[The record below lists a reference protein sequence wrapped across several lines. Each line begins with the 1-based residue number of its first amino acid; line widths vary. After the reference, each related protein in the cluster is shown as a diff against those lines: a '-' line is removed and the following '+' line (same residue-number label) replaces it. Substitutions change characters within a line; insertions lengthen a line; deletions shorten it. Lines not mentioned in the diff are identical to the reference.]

1 MLKKLI
7 EEGYGDE
14 LNLNCAE
21 KILYGSNEAYSLG
34 LEPEALKLA
43 AGFGGG
49 MVIESVCGVL
59 TGGIMVLGK
68 LFKPESPE
76 DKDRFKEII
85 KNYLEAY
92 RKKMGEIDCSPL
104 KDRYRTEEEG
114 CNQVIIKA
122 AEVLEEIIEKEK
134 SKDCK

>member
-7 EEGYGDE
+7 EQGYGDD

-21 KILYGSNEAYSLG
+21 KILYGSNKAYNLG

-49 MVIESVCGVL
+49 MVIESICGVL

-68 LFKPESPE
+68 LFKPESVE
-76 DKDRFKEII
+76 DKEKFKEII
-85 KNYLEAY
+85 KDYLEAY

-114 CNQVIIKA
+114 CQHVIVKA

-134 SKDCK
+134 RKTC